1 MHSSWLTPA
10 VVRSGDVPPQVQKFA
25 LPLSEARGVPV
36 WDAAVPAV
44 AWEQAKGEKALRM
57 GKQQPLC
64 R

>member
-10 VVRSGDVPPQVQKFA
+10 VVRSGDVSPQVQKFA
-25 LPLSEARGVPV
+25 LPLSEARGVS
-36 WDAAVPAV
+36 VPAV